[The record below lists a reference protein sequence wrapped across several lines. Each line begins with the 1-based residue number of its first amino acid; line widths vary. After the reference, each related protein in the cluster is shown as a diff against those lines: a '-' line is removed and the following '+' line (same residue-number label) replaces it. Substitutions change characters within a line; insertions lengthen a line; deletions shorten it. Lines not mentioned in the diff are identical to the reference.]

1 MKDKDKILIEGEM
14 RNAFSGSASLL
25 DANIDALVRHL
36 ARIAAENDYK
46 KLQKTG
52 RIPYSSLKQ
61 KRNNYE

>member
-1 MKDKDKILIEGEM
+1 MKDNDKILIDGEM
-14 RNAFSGSASLL
+14 RNAFSNSASLL

-52 RIPYSSLKQ
+52 KIPYSSLIQ
-61 KRNNYE
+61 KENNYE